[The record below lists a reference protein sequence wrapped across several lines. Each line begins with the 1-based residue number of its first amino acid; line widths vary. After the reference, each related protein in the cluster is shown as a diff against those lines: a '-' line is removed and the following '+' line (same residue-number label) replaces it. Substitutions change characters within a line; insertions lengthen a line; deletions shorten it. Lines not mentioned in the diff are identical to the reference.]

1 MIDTVVYRF
10 GDLSSSWI
18 SHAILPFGVA
28 GLAIFG
34 AVISV
39 AWFPIAWLL
48 GKRYENARG
57 DEAATSASAPAR
69 AH

>member
-1 MIDTVVYRF
+1 VYRF

-18 SHAILPFGVA
+18 SSFILPFGVA

-34 AVISV
+34 AIVAA
-39 AWFPIAWLL
+39 AWFPIAYVL
-48 GKRYENARG
+48 GKRYEAVRG
-57 DEAATSASAPAR
+57 DGSAAVPSAPAR